1 MEVHLDGVGAPV
13 LAWAAHVFT
22 ALHFNSVF
30 NYHFIKCEKTA
41 VLNCS
46 AAVIYSL
53 DSTFLESSSDIQ
65 SCQ

>member
-1 MEVHLDGVGAPV
+1 MELVHQSSPGLRMC
-13 LAWAAHVFT
+13 LLRYILTVFSI
-22 ALHFNSVF
+22 NVF